1 MWYGSSGGNREGNNM
16 VSRAAPICMLFL
28 RSHLRSIT
36 CGTVFRRIEEVT
48 EDVRDDTR
56 PETYS
61 DDVLQPERSF
71 SGPPRPSQKR
81 KREDDD
87 LLTNMRKFRR
97 IQLITAAD
105 MPTKVEVDNHSYI
118 GQTAL
123 PRAAQNGRGLR
134 RDKVNYMW
142 TCCACRASSNS
153 SYFTHCTE
161 YHCNHQWCHYCPMQS
176 VRVG

>member
-1 MWYGSSGGNREGNNM
+1 M

-71 SGPPRPSQKR
+71 SGPSGPSQKR
-81 KREDDD
+81 KREDDN

-105 MPTKVEVDNHSYI
+105 MLTKVKVKV
-118 GQTAL
+118 GRTAL
-123 PRAAQNGRGLR
+123 SRAVQNRER
-134 RDKVNYMW
+134 TIFDYW
-142 TCCACRASSNS
+142 QCCYCRSSNLNI
-153 SYFTHCTE
+153 FNNEHCTE
-161 YHCNHQWCHYCPMQS
+161 YHCTHTRCEYCLSSKEFLDPRQ
-176 VRVG
+176 